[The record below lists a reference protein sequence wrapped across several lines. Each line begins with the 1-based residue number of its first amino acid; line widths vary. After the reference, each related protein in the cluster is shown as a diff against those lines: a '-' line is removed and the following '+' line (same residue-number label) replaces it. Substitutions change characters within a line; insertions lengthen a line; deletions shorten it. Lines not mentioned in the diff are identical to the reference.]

1 MRPFLKFLKKQ
12 KIQAATG
19 ATGKNS
25 QTPTFKIALCGNPNS
40 GKTTLFNLLT
50 GSNQKVGNWPGVT
63 VEQKIGTLKN
73 SDVQIVDTPGVYSLF
88 PFTPDEQ
95 VTRNFLLRGN
105 PDLIINVVDVTA
117 LERSLFLTSQLA
129 ELNVPL
135 VVALNMQDEARAKG
149 IFATKNKL
157 ESFFGCKFFEIS
169 AAKNLGVAEMT
180 EYCVSQKHFPESKR
194 FAYTADVEK
203 ALQRQKAFE
212 EGRAVA
218 TTSELTSNV
227 LSAKIAQ
234 QRYEQ
239 ISEIVAQCTSK
250 LPAAKDKSQRI
261 TQKIDSVVLNKWLAF
276 PIFAV
281 VMALVFY
288 LSVGGL
294 GGWLTSLINNE
305 FTPWLQKVASN
316 LLEKCAPWLRSL
328 VCDGI
333 ICGVMSVLGF
343 LPQITLLFGFIAVL
357 EASGYMSR
365 IAFITDKLLRKIGLG
380 GRSFV
385 SMILGCG
392 CSVPAIMATRT
403 IKNPAER
410 NATVTLTPFMPCSA
424 KLAIISYFTSS
435 LLGGNALFAVSFYFV
450 SILAVIL
457 GGLVLKTFRRNKRNA
472 GDAFLM
478 ELPAYRLPKLSNV
491 TKQMWERGKAFL
503 VKAGTIIFTAS
514 VLLWVLQNFNFRLQA
529 VSKNN
534 SILASIGKFVAPVF
548 APLGFGDGG
557 CGWQFSVASLT
568 GIASKETVFETLQI
582 LLGENVQNSISPLGA
597 YSFTVYNILTV
608 PCIAAVSASFSE
620 QGKKGGAFAVAFQM
634 VCAYVVSLAIYQTG
648 KFARSH
654 PTAFAT
660 AICCIV
666 LAVAIGIAVA
676 YLAKR
681 KGCRNCP
688 CQNCAARKKCR

>member
-1 MRPFLKFLKKQ
+1 MKPFLKFLKKQ
-12 KIQAATG
+12 KIQAATDV
-19 ATGKNS
+19 TGKNS
-25 QTPTFKIALCGNPNS
+25 ETPTFKIALCGNPNS

-73 SDVQIVDTPGVYSLF
+73 SDVQIVDTPGVYSLS

-149 IFATKNKL
+149 ICANKNKL

-180 EYCVSQKHFPESKR
+180 EYCVSQKHFPQSKR

-203 ALQRQKAFE
+203 ALQRQKAAE

-218 TTSELTSNV
+218 TTSELTGNA
-227 LSAKIAQ
+227 LSTKIAE

-239 ISEIVAQCTSK
+239 ISKIVAQCTTK

-305 FTPWLQKVASN
+305 FTPWLQKAASN

-478 ELPAYRLPKLSNV
+478 ELPTYRVPKLSNV

-534 SILASIGKFVAPVF
+534 SILASIGKFIAPVF

-582 LLGENVQNSISPLGA
+582 LLGEKVQNSISPLGA
-597 YSFTVYNILTV
+597 YSFTVYNILTA

-620 QGKKGGAFAVAFQM
+620 QGKKGGAFAVAFQI

-648 KFARSH
+648 KFAQRH

-666 LAVAIGIAVA
+666 LAVAIGIAVT

-688 CQNCAARKKCR
+688 CQNCAACKKCR